1 MSTTNNNYKVL
12 KLTHVNGPDY
22 EIALRVP
29 NGQIVLLPVHEEL
42 VLKFRL
48 VVGKE
53 LDELQIDELNGKLDL
68 GDAYQ
73 YTLKLLSRRSYT
85 TAQIQEKLESKN
97 YAAHVINE
105 VLGRL
110 INAGLL
116 NDGEYVRSYIHQ
128 EMVMGK
134 KGPNKIKLELMR
146 KGVSESVIDQYLPA
160 YGEEYQTEH
169 ALKIAHRLIN
179 SNYKYGVHVIR
190 QKVINQLINKG
201 FNQQIIDRVMN
212 HLEVEDTQDNQQ
224 DILRKEVQKYYQK
237 HRSLN
242 DYQRKTKV
250 VSALIR
256 KGFNYEDV
264 LSVYHNLME
273 IE

>member
-1 MSTTNNNYKVL
+1 
-12 KLTHVNGPDY
+12 
-22 EIALRVP
+22 
-29 NGQIVLLPVHEEL
+29 
-42 VLKFRL
+42 
-48 VVGKE
+48 
-53 LDELQIDELNGKLDL
+53 
-68 GDAYQ
+68 
-73 YTLKLLSRRSYT
+73 
-85 TAQIQEKLESKN
+85 
-97 YAAHVINE
+97 
-105 VLGRL
+105 
-110 INAGLL
+110 
-116 NDGEYVRSYIHQ
+116 
-128 EMVMGK
+128 MGK
-134 KGPNKIKLELMR
+134 KGPNKIKLELIR

-169 ALKIAHRLIN
+169 ALKIAHRIIN

-212 HLEVEDTQDNQQ
+212 QLEVEDTQDNQQ
-224 DILRKEVQKYYQK
+224 AILRKEVQKYYQK